1 MIYAASSSGAGAW
14 KYNNIYDNNNCWE
27 ICDCWPW
34 KDLIQ

>member
-14 KYNNIYDNNNCWE
+14 KYNNIYDNNCWE

-34 KDLIQ
+34 KDLIK